1 MGVGRGRGWG
11 REGGDWLTAPLAA
24 VKFAHS
30 NFNVTG
36 QWCSDPVL
44 VKSSIREIDTWR
56 RTTRFHPTNF
66 RERIGGR
73 GGEKTSIPGSIVR
86 PSSKMSAR
94 ILRRRFRL
102 TITLWRKLFILRL
115 IFYYVARQMRRKWWN
130 KMKQDFKDINLLRK
144 YLLEFY
150 LLSFWNS

>member
-1 MGVGRGRGWG
+1 MGEGRGRGWG

-66 RERIGGR
+66 RERIGR
-73 GGEKTSIPGSIVR
+73 GEGENEYTRLDRSTKFEDVGSYLAPTFPINDHAVTKIIY
-86 PSSKMSAR
+86 PPPNFL
-94 ILRRRFRL
+94 LRRQ
-102 TITLWRKLFILRL
+102 TNAKE
-115 IFYYVARQMRRKWWN
+115 M
-130 KMKQDFKDINLLRK
+130 MK
-144 YLLEFY
+144 
-150 LLSFWNS
+150 